1 MIQPEIIIGLP
12 FAASIA
18 AMSYAHLYREF
29 ALIRFN
35 SDEFADVRHATTGD
49 NWRQVPT
56 TGDNCSKA
64 VAGSDKCFVSDPL
77 DGYDPDTNFIIH
89 DEVDDEGYQGIT
101 FIQP

>member
-1 MIQPEIIIGLP
+1 MIQTEIIIGLP

-29 ALIRFN
+29 VLIRFN
-35 SDEFADVRHATTGD
+35 SDEFAP
-49 NWRQVPT
+49 RQLAT

-64 VAGSDKCFVSDPL
+64 VAGSDKGFVSDPL